1 MCPIPSQAIFGQ
13 TGFTVEVSMTEELL
27 TALRADVEKRISP
40 YRMQHTLGVEQM
52 AARLAALYC
61 PEKTMLLRAAALL
74 HDVTKELPD
83 DEQLRIFAENGVTL
97 RPDEQASPKVWHGM
111 SAALIIPKR
120 YPELSDAELLSAVR
134 WHTTGRAGMTLCDA
148 LLYLADIIEEGREF
162 ADCVALRHAFFDPE
176 PERMSTE
183 ARMRHLGNVLLLS
196 YENLI
201 PKLQARGSA
210 VCLDSLAAWGDLTN
224 RTEI

>member
-1 MCPIPSQAIFGQ
+1 
-13 TGFTVEVSMTEELL
+13 MTEDMLI
-27 TALRADVEKRISP
+27 ALRADIEKRLSP
-40 YRMQHTLGVEQM
+40 YRMKHTLGVEQM

-61 PEKTMLLRAAALL
+61 PEKEMLLRAAALL

-83 DEQLRIFAENGVTL
+83 AEQLQIFADHGITL

-111 SAALIIPKR
+111 TAALIIPR
-120 YPELSDAELLSAVR
+120 SYPDFADAELISAVR
-134 WHTTGRAGMTLCDA
+134 WHTTGRQGMTLCDA

-162 ADCVALRHAFFDPE
+162 ADCIALRHAFFDPV
-176 PERMSTE
+176 PEKMNTT
-183 ARMRHLGNVLLLS
+183 ARLRHLHNVLLLS

-201 PKLQARGSA
+201 PKLQARGGT
-210 VCLDSLAAWGDLTN
+210 VCLDSIAAYEDLTN

>member
-1 MCPIPSQAIFGQ
+1 
-13 TGFTVEVSMTEELL
+13 MTEEMLI
-27 TALRADVEKRISP
+27 TLRADVERQLSP
-40 YRMQHTLGVEQM
+40 YRMEHTLGVEQM
-52 AARLAALYC
+52 VARLAALYC

-83 DEQLRIFAENGVTL
+83 EEQLHIFADYGITL

-111 SAALIIPKR
+111 TAALIIPTR
-120 YPELSDAELLSAVR
+120 YPDFADAELISAVR

-148 LLYLADIIEEGREF
+148 LLYLADIIEDGREF
-162 ADCVALRHAFFDPE
+162 ADCIALRHAFFDPVPGE
-176 PERMSTE
+176 MSTK
-183 ARMRHLGNVLLLS
+183 ARLRHLGDVLLLS

-210 VCLDSLAAWGDLTN
+210 VCLDSVAAWEDLKN